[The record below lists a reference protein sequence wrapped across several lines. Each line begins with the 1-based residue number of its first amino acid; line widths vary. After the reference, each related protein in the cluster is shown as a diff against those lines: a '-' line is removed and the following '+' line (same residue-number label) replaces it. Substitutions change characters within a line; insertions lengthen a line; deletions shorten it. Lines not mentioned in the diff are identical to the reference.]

1 MWPHPWALARRCWA
15 GQGRRLGLGAGAVR
29 AGRGGS
35 WALLALVGPVV
46 NERMGG
52 GPSTSWRWTWRRRG
66 QCEARANGRLVLSF
80 LKQGTNRNSIRAK
93 QRQGRPETS
102 RTTAG
107 HPDPVA
113 MGDPEHGG
121 RERLEGGG
129 EGGGQGRHRAAG
141 YWPDRL
147 IRRRRSPATR

>member
-80 LKQGTNRNSIRAK
+80 LKQGTNRNLM
-93 QRQGRPETS
+93 
-102 RTTAG
+102 RTAAVKNSPYPPDSGEAAAG
-107 HPDPVA
+107 EAENEQDDGGAPRS
-113 MGDPEHGG
+113 GGHGG
-121 RERLEGGG
+121 
-129 EGGGQGRHRAAG
+129 
-141 YWPDRL
+141 P
-147 IRRRRSPATR
+147 